1 MLSTLELSDSDF
13 TNGNYSF
20 TAPSGKAIAAPL
32 QIKGARIN
40 IASNDFNGGQFA
52 AFGGTVEVAD
62 GVTFSNI
69 GQVELAAAAT
79 VSGLS
84 YPDITSNANN
94 TLTVSN
100 IDTSGGTIDMQ
111 GGKIV
116 LADAKIT
123 ATDNFYAEAFSSG
136 TGGKNYAAGGGITAN
151 HVNVS
156 AGNEF
161 KMAGKTVDLTT
172 TIFFGMNDAKII
184 AADKADW
191 NQNSGELTF
200 SMTPNNTVTANTL
213 KISDAKTASILG
225 GKVDLTVADIG
236 IKNTENKN
244 DTWIAAL
251 PGATVNYSDG
261 STSPSFAGASGQ
273 SSAYAL
279 TAKDT
284 QIKLETSGDNDPGIT
299 LAGGTVDLNHV
310 QVDLTGGN
318 DNAIAILAANGEG
331 RTEAGNTVSIANS
344 AITSKGERL
353 EIVGNSITV
362 DKESTISGPDK
373 MALVASD
380 NFVFDGNT
388 NLPVATGTQ
397 GTISVSTDSKILQ
410 NGVDVTDK
418 FATVR
423 PAPAPSPSV
432 DPTIPN
438 GADDQENI
446 ASGRTVMNEVLASAT
461 SREALTDATRE
472 LVKSINNGSGDNRAK
487 AAQVSGVLLAI
498 QENKN
503 LSDSEKVSLQR
514 EVSNTFAPTLNA
526 NTTGNNTTGSTTDLG
541 TAAATGNTPNN
552 LPPDSAPQNGNT
564 NADTGTAANGGFT
577 VG

>member
-1 MLSTLELSDSDF
+1 M
-13 TNGNYSF
+13 
-20 TAPSGKAIAAPL
+20 
-32 QIKGARIN
+32 
-40 IASNDFNGGQFA
+40 
-52 AFGGTVEVAD
+52 
-62 GVTFSNI
+62 
-69 GQVELAAAAT
+69 
-79 VSGLS
+79 
-84 YPDITSNANN
+84 
-94 TLTVSN
+94 
-100 IDTSGGTIDMQ
+100 
-111 GGKIV
+111 
-116 LADAKIT
+116 
-123 ATDNFYAEAFSSG
+123 
-136 TGGKNYAAGGGITAN
+136 
-151 HVNVS
+151 
-156 AGNEF
+156 
-161 KMAGKTVDLTT
+161 
-172 TIFFGMNDAKII
+172 
-184 AADKADW
+184 
-191 NQNSGELTF
+191 
-200 SMTPNNTVTANTL
+200 
-213 KISDAKTASILG
+213 
-225 GKVDLTVADIG
+225 
-236 IKNTENKN
+236 
-244 DTWIAAL
+244 
-251 PGATVNYSDG
+251 
-261 STSPSFAGASGQ
+261 
-273 SSAYAL
+273 
-279 TAKDT
+279 
-284 QIKLETSGDNDPGIT
+284 
-299 LAGGTVDLNHV
+299 DLNHV

-331 RTEAGNTVSIANS
+331 TTEAGNTVSIANS

-362 DKESTISGPDK
+362 NKESTISGPDK
-373 MALVASD
+373 TALVASD
-380 NFVFDGNT
+380 SFVFDDGST
-388 NLPVATGTQ
+388 NLPVAKGSQ
-397 GTISVSTDSKILQ
+397 GIVSVSTDSKILQ

-432 DPTIPN
+432 DPTIPT

-446 ASGRTVMNEVLASAT
+446 ASGRAVMNEVLASAT